1 VAEEPPRQLRRDRE
15 VNGQEVNGERA
26 SRAIRSVAAAGLL
39 AAAVGCVSSSDI
51 DGLHKHISAVEKDVD
66 VVAKQSSSKDE
77 VAKLSERLAKQA
89 ETLLRSNADL
99 GTKFDD
105 LTREMQALAGKLEDA
120 NRRLTQLSQQIAESQ
135 PHAASSVAPGPG
147 AAPAA
152 ALVAVPAS
160 GSGSGSVAAPG
171 AAAGAAPRGGGITPA
186 DLFAQ
191 STADY
196 QRGRYEL
203 ARQGFEDYAEKF
215 PRTDLSDDALYWA
228 GECWSAQKKPREAI
242 AAFDKLFRS
251 YPQSDKAPAAHLKKG
266 IAHLELGEKAQAMV
280 ELNFVVN
287 QYPGSDEAKSA
298 RQRLKSLGGDSR

>member
-1 VAEEPPRQLRRDRE
+1 VTRPRTT
-15 VNGQEVNGERA
+15 RA
-26 SRAIRSVAAAGLL
+26 GRLALTAGIL
-39 AAAVGCVSSSDI
+39 AAVTGCVSGSDI
-51 DGLHKHISAVEKDVD
+51 DGLHAHLSTVEKQVD
-66 VVAKQSSSKDE
+66 AVSKQSSSKEE
-77 VAKLSERLAKQA
+77 VAKLNETLAKQA
-89 ETLLRSNADL
+89 QTLLRSNADL

-105 LTREMQALAGKLEDA
+105 LTREMQALAGRLEDA
-120 NRRLTQLSQQIAESQ
+120 NRRLTQLSQQIAETQ
-135 PHAASSVAPGPG
+135 GHPFAAGVIAPSPSSVPQGTPSSGPPGPG
-147 AAPAA
+147 GAG
-152 ALVAVPAS
+152 PAS
-160 GSGSGSVAAPG
+160 
-171 AAAGAAPRGGGITPA
+171 APRGGITPA

-191 STADY
+191 ATADY
-196 QRGRYEL
+196 QRGRYDL

-242 AAFDKLFRS
+242 ASFDKLFRT

-287 QYPGSDEAKSA
+287 QFPGSDEAKSA

>member
-1 VAEEPPRQLRRDRE
+1 
-15 VNGQEVNGERA
+15 VNRERA
-26 SRAIRSVAAAGLL
+26 SRAIRSVAAAGVL
-39 AAAVGCVSSSDI
+39 AAAVGCVSGSDI
-51 DGLHKHISAVEKDVD
+51 DGLHKHLSTVEKEVD

-135 PHAASSVAPGPG
+135 AHAASAPASAPPTAPAPGG
-147 AAPAA
+147 APAA
-152 ALVAVPAS
+152 GAGP
-160 GSGSGSVAAPG
+160 GPVAAP
-171 AAAGAAPRGGGITPA
+171 GAAPRGGGITPA

-191 STADY
+191 ATADY
-196 QRGRYEL
+196 QRGRYDL
-203 ARQGFEDYAEKF
+203 SRQGFEDYVEKF
-215 PRTDLSDDALYWA
+215 PRTDLSDDALYWV

-287 QYPGSDEAKSA
+287 QFPGSDEAKSA

>member
-1 VAEEPPRQLRRDRE
+1 MNR
-15 VNGQEVNGERA
+15 ERA
-26 SRAIRSVAAAGLL
+26 SRAIRSVAAAGVL
-39 AAAVGCVSSSDI
+39 AAAVGCVSGSDI
-51 DGLHKHISAVEKDVD
+51 DGLHTHLSTVEKEVD

-135 PHAASSVAPGPG
+135 AHAGSAPAFAPPTAPAPGG
-147 AAPAA
+147 APAA
-152 ALVAVPAS
+152 GAGP
-160 GSGSGSVAAPG
+160 GPVAAS
-171 AAAGAAPRGGGITPA
+171 GAAPRGGGITPA
-186 DLFAQ
+186 ELFAQ
-191 STADY
+191 ATADY
-196 QRGRYEL
+196 QRGRYDL
-203 ARQGFEDYAEKF
+203 SRQGFEDYVEKF

-287 QYPGSDEAKSA
+287 QFPGSDEAKSA

>member
-1 VAEEPPRQLRRDRE
+1 VR
-15 VNGQEVNGERA
+15 VTRA
-26 SRAIRSVAAAGLL
+26 GAARAVRLL
-39 AAAVGCVSSSDI
+39 AAAGSLAAAAGCVSGSDI
-51 DGLHKHISAVEKDVD
+51 DGLHRHLSTVEKQVE
-66 VVAKQSSSKDE
+66 VVSKQSSSKDE
-77 VAKLSERLAKQA
+77 LAKLNEGLGKQA
-89 ETLLRSNADL
+89 QTLLRSNADL

-120 NRRLTQLSQQIAESQ
+120 NRRLTQLSQQIAETQGRSS
-135 PHAASSVAPGPG
+135 AAAGGSTIVLPAAAPQTPPASGVAPGGPG
-147 AAPAA
+147 GAGM
-152 ALVAVPAS
+152 AS
-160 GSGSGSVAAPG
+160 AQ
-171 AAAGAAPRGGGITPA
+171 RGGGITPT

-191 STADY
+191 ATADY
-196 QRGRYEL
+196 QRGRYDL

-228 GECWSAQKKPREAI
+228 GECWSAQKKQREAI
-242 AAFDKLFRS
+242 AAFDKLFRT

-287 QYPGSDEAKSA
+287 QFPGSDEAKSA

>member
-1 VAEEPPRQLRRDRE
+1 MIGE
-15 VNGQEVNGERA
+15 EVNGERA

-39 AAAVGCVSSSDI
+39 AAAVGCVSGSDI
-51 DGLHKHISAVEKDVD
+51 DGLHKHLSTVEKEVD

-135 PHAASSVAPGPG
+135 THAGAVTGNPSAPASAPLTSPVPGGAPAGASPGAVAAS
-147 AAPAA
+147 
-152 ALVAVPAS
+152 
-160 GSGSGSVAAPG
+160 G
-171 AAAGAAPRGGGITPA
+171 AAAGAAPRAGGITPA

-191 STADY
+191 ATADY
-196 QRGRYEL
+196 QRGRYDL
-203 ARQGFEDYAEKF
+203 SRQGFEDYAEKF

-242 AAFDKLFRS
+242 AVFDKLFRS

-287 QYPGSDEAKSA
+287 QFPGSDEAKSA

>member
-1 VAEEPPRQLRRDRE
+1 MTRQ
-15 VNGQEVNGERA
+15 RA
-26 SRAIRSVAAAGLL
+26 TRAGRLALAAGIL
-39 AAAVGCVSSSDI
+39 AAVSGCVSGSDI
-51 DGLHKHISAVEKDVD
+51 DGLHKHLSTVEKEVD
-66 VVAKQSSSKDE
+66 AVSKQSSSKEE
-77 VAKLSERLAKQA
+77 VAKLNETLAKQA
-89 ETLLRSNADL
+89 QTLLRSNADL

-135 PHAASSVAPGPG
+135 GRVPPGSVMAPPTPFSTTPSGSGP
-147 AAPAA
+147 
-152 ALVAVPAS
+152 VPAS
-160 GSGSGSVAAPG
+160 GAGSA
-171 AAAGAAPRGGGITPA
+171 AAPRGGSITPA

-191 STADY
+191 ATADY
-196 QRGRYEL
+196 QRGRYDL

-242 AAFDKLFRS
+242 ASFDKLFRT

-266 IAHLELGEKAQAMV
+266 IAHFELGEKAQAMV

-287 QYPGSDEAKSA
+287 QFPGSDEAKSA

>member
-1 VAEEPPRQLRRDRE
+1 
-15 VNGQEVNGERA
+15 VNRERA
-26 SRAIRSVAAAGLL
+26 SRAIRSVAAAGVL
-39 AAAVGCVSSSDI
+39 AAAVGCVSGSDI
-51 DGLHKHISAVEKDVD
+51 DGLHKHLSTVEKEVD

-135 PHAASSVAPGPG
+135 AHAGSAPAFAPPTAPAPGG
-147 AAPAA
+147 APAA
-152 ALVAVPAS
+152 GAGP
-160 GSGSGSVAAPG
+160 GPVAAP
-171 AAAGAAPRGGGITPA
+171 GAAPRGGGITPA

-191 STADY
+191 ATADY
-196 QRGRYEL
+196 QRGRYDL
-203 ARQGFEDYAEKF
+203 SRQGFEDYVEKF

-287 QYPGSDEAKSA
+287 QFPGSDEAKSA

>member
-1 VAEEPPRQLRRDRE
+1 MNR
-15 VNGQEVNGERA
+15 ERA
-26 SRAIRSVAAAGLL
+26 SRAIRSVAAAGVL
-39 AAAVGCVSSSDI
+39 AAAVGCVSGSDI
-51 DGLHKHISAVEKDVD
+51 DGLHKHLSTVEKEVD

-135 PHAASSVAPGPG
+135 AHAASAPAFAPPTVPAPGG
-147 AAPAA
+147 APAA
-152 ALVAVPAS
+152 GAGP
-160 GSGSGSVAAPG
+160 GPVAAP
-171 AAAGAAPRGGGITPA
+171 GAAPRGGGITPA

-191 STADY
+191 ATADY
-196 QRGRYEL
+196 QRGRYDL
-203 ARQGFEDYAEKF
+203 SRQGFEDYVEKF
-215 PRTDLSDDALYWA
+215 PRTDLSDDAVYWA

-287 QYPGSDEAKSA
+287 QFPGSDEAKSA

>member
-1 VAEEPPRQLRRDRE
+1 M
-15 VNGQEVNGERA
+15 
-26 SRAIRSVAAAGLL
+26 
-39 AAAVGCVSSSDI
+39 
-51 DGLHKHISAVEKDVD
+51 
-66 VVAKQSSSKDE
+66 QS
-77 VAKLSERLAKQA
+77 
-89 ETLLRSNADL
+89 
-99 GTKFDD
+99 
-105 LTREMQALAGKLEDA
+105 LAGKLEDA

-135 PHAASSVAPGPG
+135 GRGSAGAVILPPPSSAPPGPAGPG
-147 AAPAA
+147 AAPGPGGGGPAA
-152 ALVAVPAS
+152 APA
-160 GSGSGSVAAPG
+160 GS
-171 AAAGAAPRGGGITPA
+171 RGGSITPA

-191 STADY
+191 ATADY
-196 QRGRYEL
+196 QRGRYDL

-242 AAFDKLFRS
+242 ASFDKLFRT

-266 IAHLELGEKAQAMV
+266 IGHLELGEKAQAMV

>member
-1 VAEEPPRQLRRDRE
+1 VTRLLAA
-15 VNGQEVNGERA
+15 RA
-26 SRAIRSVAAAGLL
+26 GRLAMAAGLL
-39 AAAVGCVSSSDI
+39 AAMAGCVSGSDI
-51 DGLHKHISAVEKDVD
+51 DGLHKHLSAVEKEVD
-66 VVAKQSSSKDE
+66 AVSKQSSSKEE
-77 VAKLSERLAKQA
+77 VARLNETLAKQA
-89 ETLLRSNADL
+89 QTLLRSNADL

-135 PHAASSVAPGPG
+135 GHAASGPVTLPPASSAAPG
-147 AAPAA
+147 
-152 ALVAVPAS
+152 
-160 GSGSGSVAAPG
+160 VAAPG
-171 AAAGAAPRGGGITPA
+171 TAPVPAAAGPRGGGITPA

-191 STADY
+191 ATADY
-196 QRGRYEL
+196 QRGRYDL

-242 AAFDKLFRS
+242 AAFDRLFRA

-287 QYPGSDEAKSA
+287 QFPGSDEAKSA

>member
-1 VAEEPPRQLRRDRE
+1 M
-15 VNGQEVNGERA
+15 NGKRA

-39 AAAVGCVSSSDI
+39 AAAAGCVSGSDI
-51 DGLHKHISAVEKDVD
+51 DGLHKHISTVEREVD

-135 PHAASSVAPGPG
+135 ARTSGAFTGALSAPASALPTVSAGPG
-147 AAPAA
+147 AAFQAGAGPA
-152 ALVAVPAS
+152 V
-160 GSGSGSVAAPG
+160 
-171 AAAGAAPRGGGITPA
+171 AAGAAPRGGTITPA

-191 STADY
+191 ATADY
-196 QRGRYEL
+196 QRGRYDL

-242 AAFDKLFRS
+242 AIFDKLFRS

-266 IAHLELGEKAQAMV
+266 IAHVELGEKAQAMV

-287 QYPGSDEAKSA
+287 QFPGSDEAKSA

>member
-1 VAEEPPRQLRRDRE
+1 MKGEEVSR
-15 VNGQEVNGERA
+15 ERA
-26 SRAIRSVAAAGLL
+26 SRALRSAAAAGFL
-39 AAAVGCVSSSDI
+39 AAAVGCVSGSDI
-51 DGLHKHISAVEKDVD
+51 DGLHKHLSTVEKEVD

-89 ETLLRSNADL
+89 DTLLRSNADL

-120 NRRLTQLSQQIAESQ
+120 NRRLTQLSQQIAESRAASV
-135 PHAASSVAPGPG
+135 PALALPTAPASSVPPATGAGPG
-147 AAPAA
+147 
-152 ALVAVPAS
+152 LVP
-160 GSGSGSVAAPG
+160 APG
-171 AAAGAAPRGGGITPA
+171 AAAGTSPRGGGITPA

-191 STADY
+191 ATADY
-196 QRGRYEL
+196 QRGRYDL
-203 ARQGFEDYAEKF
+203 ARQGFDDYAEKF
-215 PRTDLSDDALYWA
+215 PRTDLSDDSLYWA
-228 GECWSAQKKPREAI
+228 GECWLAQKKPREAI

-266 IAHLELGEKAQAMV
+266 IAHHELGEKAQAMV

-287 QYPGSDEAKSA
+287 QFPGSDEAKSA

>member
-1 VAEEPPRQLRRDRE
+1 MTRQR
-15 VNGQEVNGERA
+15 GTRA
-26 SRAIRSVAAAGLL
+26 GRLVLAAGFL
-39 AAAVGCVSSSDI
+39 AAVTGCVSTSDI
-51 DGLHKHISAVEKDVD
+51 DGLHKHLSTVEKEVD
-66 VVAKQSSSKDE
+66 VVSKQSSSKEE
-77 VAKLSERLAKQA
+77 VAKLNETLAKQA
-89 ETLLRSNADL
+89 QTLLRSNADL

-120 NRRLTQLSQQIAESQ
+120 NRRLTQLSQQIAETQ
-135 PHAASSVAPGPG
+135 GHPVAGTMVAPPT
-147 AAPAA
+147 PAT
-152 ALVAVPAS
+152 VP
-160 GSGSGSVAAPG
+160 
-171 AAAGAAPRGGGITPA
+171 AAPRGGTITPA

-191 STADY
+191 ATADY
-196 QRGRYEL
+196 QRGRYDL

-242 AAFDKLFRS
+242 ASFDKLFRT

-287 QYPGSDEAKSA
+287 QFPGSDEAKSA

>member
-1 VAEEPPRQLRRDRE
+1 
-15 VNGQEVNGERA
+15 VNRERA
-26 SRAIRSVAAAGLL
+26 SRAIRSVAAAGVL
-39 AAAVGCVSSSDI
+39 AAAVGCVSGSDI
-51 DGLHKHISAVEKDVD
+51 DGLHKHLSTVEKEVD

-135 PHAASSVAPGPG
+135 AHAASAPAFAPPTAPAPGG
-147 AAPAA
+147 APAA
-152 ALVAVPAS
+152 SAGP
-160 GSGSGSVAAPG
+160 GPVAAP
-171 AAAGAAPRGGGITPA
+171 GAAPRGGGITPA

-191 STADY
+191 ATADY
-196 QRGRYEL
+196 QRGRYDL
-203 ARQGFEDYAEKF
+203 SRQGFEDYVEKF
-215 PRTDLSDDALYWA
+215 PRTDLSDDAVYWA

-287 QYPGSDEAKSA
+287 QFPGSDEAKSA

>member
-1 VAEEPPRQLRRDRE
+1 MNGEE
-15 VNGQEVNGERA
+15 VNGATR
-26 SRAIRSVAAAGLL
+26 SRALRSLAAAGFL

-51 DGLHKHISAVEKDVD
+51 DGLHKHISTVEKEVD

-105 LTREMQALAGKLEDA
+105 LTREMQSLAGKLEDA

-135 PHAASSVAPGPG
+135 SH
-147 AAPAA
+147 APAA
-152 ALVAVPAS
+152 GAPAPSPGSAIPGSPAAGVASPFAP
-160 GSGSGSVAAPG
+160 GSVQAPPSG
-171 AAAGAAPRGGGITPA
+171 PRPGGITPA

-191 STADY
+191 ATADY
-196 QRGRYEL
+196 QRGRYDL
-203 ARQGFEDYAEKF
+203 ARQGFEDYADKF

-242 AAFDKLFRS
+242 ASFDRLFRS

-266 IAHLELGEKAQAMV
+266 IAHFELGEKAQAMV

-287 QYPGSDEAKSA
+287 QFPGSDEAKSA

>member
-1 VAEEPPRQLRRDRE
+1 MIGE
-15 VNGQEVNGERA
+15 EVNGERA
-26 SRAIRSVAAAGLL
+26 SRAIRSVAAAGFL
-39 AAAVGCVSSSDI
+39 AAAVGCVSGSDI
-51 DGLHKHISAVEKDVD
+51 DGLHKHLSTVEKEVD

-135 PHAASSVAPGPG
+135 THAGAAPATALASGSTVPIAPSTAPGTVP

-152 ALVAVPAS
+152 A
-160 GSGSGSVAAPG
+160 
-171 AAAGAAPRGGGITPA
+171 AGVAPRGASITPA

-191 STADY
+191 ATADY
-196 QRGRYEL
+196 QRGRYDL
-203 ARQGFEDYAEKF
+203 SRQGFEDYAEKF

-242 AAFDKLFRS
+242 AVFDKLFRS

-287 QYPGSDEAKSA
+287 QFPGSDEAKSA

>member
-1 VAEEPPRQLRRDRE
+1 MTRPYAA
-15 VNGQEVNGERA
+15 RA
-26 SRAIRSVAAAGLL
+26 GRLALAAGFL
-39 AAAVGCVSSSDI
+39 AAVTGCVSGSDI
-51 DGLHKHISAVEKDVD
+51 DGLHKHLSVVEKEVD
-66 VVAKQSSSKDE
+66 AVSKQSSSKEE
-77 VAKLSERLAKQA
+77 VAKLNEALAKQA
-89 ETLLRSNADL
+89 QTLLRSNADL

-120 NRRLTQLSQQIAESQ
+120 NRRLTQLSQQIAETQ
-135 PHAASSVAPGPG
+135 GHATPSVILP
-147 AAPAA
+147 
-152 ALVAVPAS
+152 PAS
-160 GSGSGSVAAPG
+160 PAAPG
-171 AAAGAAPRGGGITPA
+171 AATQGTGPAPAPAGPRGGGITPA

-191 STADY
+191 ATADY
-196 QRGRYEL
+196 QRGRYDL

-242 AAFDKLFRS
+242 AAFDRLFRA

-287 QYPGSDEAKSA
+287 QFPGSDEAKSA

>member
-1 VAEEPPRQLRRDRE
+1 MS
-15 VNGQEVNGERA
+15 GKRA
-26 SRAIRSVAAAGLL
+26 SRAIRSVAAAGIL
-39 AAAVGCVSSSDI
+39 AAAVGCVSGSDI
-51 DGLHKHISAVEKDVD
+51 DGLHKHISTVEKEVD

-135 PHAASSVAPGPG
+135 AHATSAPATALPSGSTGAIAPSTAPGAVP
-147 AAPAA
+147 PAA
-152 ALVAVPAS
+152 AP
-160 GSGSGSVAAPG
+160 GS
-171 AAAGAAPRGGGITPA
+171 PRGASITPA

-191 STADY
+191 ATADY
-196 QRGRYEL
+196 QRGRYDL
-203 ARQGFEDYAEKF
+203 SRQGFEDYAEKF

-242 AAFDKLFRS
+242 TAFDRLFRT
-251 YPQSDKAPAAHLKKG
+251 YPQSDKAPSAHLKKG
-266 IAHLELGEKAQAMV
+266 ISHLDLGEKAQAMV

-287 QYPGSDEAKSA
+287 QFPGSDEAKSA
-298 RQRLKSLGGDSR
+298 RQRLRSLGGDSR

>member
-1 VAEEPPRQLRRDRE
+1 MNR
-15 VNGQEVNGERA
+15 ERA
-26 SRAIRSVAAAGLL
+26 SRAIRSVAAAGVL
-39 AAAVGCVSSSDI
+39 AAAVGCVSGSDI
-51 DGLHKHISAVEKDVD
+51 DGLHKHLSTVEKEVD

-135 PHAASSVAPGPG
+135 AHAASAPAFAPPTAPAPGG
-147 AAPAA
+147 APAA
-152 ALVAVPAS
+152 SAGP
-160 GSGSGSVAAPG
+160 GPVAAP
-171 AAAGAAPRGGGITPA
+171 GAAPRGGGITPA

-191 STADY
+191 ATADY
-196 QRGRYEL
+196 QRGRYDL
-203 ARQGFEDYAEKF
+203 SRQGFEDYVEKF

-287 QYPGSDEAKSA
+287 QFPGSDEAKSA

>member
-1 VAEEPPRQLRRDRE
+1 
-15 VNGQEVNGERA
+15 VNRERA
-26 SRAIRSVAAAGLL
+26 SRAIRSVAAAGVL
-39 AAAVGCVSSSDI
+39 AAAVGCVSGSDI
-51 DGLHKHISAVEKDVD
+51 DGLHKHLSTVEKEVD

-135 PHAASSVAPGPG
+135 AHAASAPASAPPTAPAPGG
-147 AAPAA
+147 APAA
-152 ALVAVPAS
+152 SAGP
-160 GSGSGSVAAPG
+160 GPVAAP
-171 AAAGAAPRGGGITPA
+171 GAAPRGGGITPA

-191 STADY
+191 ATADY
-196 QRGRYEL
+196 QRGRYDL
-203 ARQGFEDYAEKF
+203 SRQGFEDYVEKF
-215 PRTDLSDDALYWA
+215 PRTDLSDDAVYWA

-287 QYPGSDEAKSA
+287 QFPGSDEAKSA

>member
-1 VAEEPPRQLRRDRE
+1 
-15 VNGQEVNGERA
+15 
-26 SRAIRSVAAAGLL
+26 
-39 AAAVGCVSSSDI
+39 
-51 DGLHKHISAVEKDVD
+51 
-66 VVAKQSSSKDE
+66 
-77 VAKLSERLAKQA
+77 
-89 ETLLRSNADL
+89 
-99 GTKFDD
+99 
-105 LTREMQALAGKLEDA
+105 MQALAGKLEDA

-135 PHAASSVAPGPG
+135 PHAASSVPAGPG

-152 ALVAVPAS
+152 ALVAVPAT

-171 AAAGAAPRGGGITPA
+171 AAAGTAPRGGGITPS

-191 STADY
+191 ATADY
-196 QRGRYEL
+196 QRGRYDL

-242 AAFDKLFRS
+242 AAFDKLFRT

>member
-1 VAEEPPRQLRRDRE
+1 MTRQ
-15 VNGQEVNGERA
+15 RA
-26 SRAIRSVAAAGLL
+26 TRSGRLALAAGFL
-39 AAAVGCVSSSDI
+39 AAVTGCVSGSDI
-51 DGLHKHISAVEKDVD
+51 DGLHKHLSAVEKDVD
-66 VVAKQSSSKDE
+66 VVSKQSSSKEE
-77 VAKLSERLAKQA
+77 VAKLNETLAKQA
-89 ETLLRSNADL
+89 QTLLRSNADL

-105 LTREMQALAGKLEDA
+105 LTREMQALAGRLEDA

-135 PHAASSVAPGPG
+135 GHAPPGSVVAPLAPSSAPQATPSGAGPGPG
-147 AAPAA
+147 GAGSAAAPA
-152 ALVAVPAS
+152 PS
-160 GSGSGSVAAPG
+160 
-171 AAAGAAPRGGGITPA
+171 RGGGITPS

-191 STADY
+191 ATADY
-196 QRGRYEL
+196 QRGRYDL

-242 AAFDKLFRS
+242 ASFDKLFRT

-266 IAHLELGEKAQAMV
+266 IAHVELGEKAQAMV

-287 QYPGSDEAKSA
+287 QFPGSDEAKSA

>member
-1 VAEEPPRQLRRDRE
+1 VTRQPAT
-15 VNGQEVNGERA
+15 RA
-26 SRAIRSVAAAGLL
+26 GRLALAAGFL
-39 AAAVGCVSSSDI
+39 AAVTGCVSGSDI
-51 DGLHKHISAVEKDVD
+51 DGLHKHLSTVEKEVD
-66 VVAKQSSSKDE
+66 AVSKQSSSKEE
-77 VAKLSERLAKQA
+77 VAKLNETLARQA
-89 ETLLRSNADL
+89 QTLLRSNADL

-135 PHAASSVAPGPG
+135 GRVPAGSVIVPPAPSSPPTTSSGSGPGPG
-147 AAPAA
+147 P
-152 ALVAVPAS
+152 V
-160 GSGSGSVAAPG
+160 
-171 AAAGAAPRGGGITPA
+171 AAPRGGGITPA

-191 STADY
+191 ATADY
-196 QRGRYEL
+196 QRGRYDL
-203 ARQGFEDYAEKF
+203 ARQGFEDYSEKF

-242 AAFDKLFRS
+242 ASFDRLFRT

-266 IAHLELGEKAQAMV
+266 IGHLELGEKAQAMV

>member
-1 VAEEPPRQLRRDRE
+1 MTRQRTTRTGRL
-15 VNGQEVNGERA
+15 VM
-26 SRAIRSVAAAGLL
+26 AAGFL
-39 AAAVGCVSSSDI
+39 AAVTGCVSGSDI
-51 DGLHKHISAVEKDVD
+51 DGLHKHLSTVEKEVD
-66 VVAKQSSSKDE
+66 AVSKQSSSKEE
-77 VAKLSERLAKQA
+77 VAKLNETLAKQA
-89 ETLLRSNADL
+89 QTLLRSNADL

-120 NRRLTQLSQQIAESQ
+120 NRRLTQLSQQIAETQ
-135 PHAASSVAPGPG
+135 GHASAGTVVAPPGPAPASGAAPGPG
-147 AAPAA
+147 GAG
-152 ALVAVPAS
+152 LTAVP
-160 GSGSGSVAAPG
+160 
-171 AAAGAAPRGGGITPA
+171 AAPRGGSITPA

-191 STADY
+191 ATADY
-196 QRGRYEL
+196 QRGRYDL

-228 GECWSAQKKPREAI
+228 GECWSAQKKSREAI
-242 AAFDKLFRS
+242 TAFDKLFRT

-287 QYPGSDEAKSA
+287 QFPGSDEAKSA